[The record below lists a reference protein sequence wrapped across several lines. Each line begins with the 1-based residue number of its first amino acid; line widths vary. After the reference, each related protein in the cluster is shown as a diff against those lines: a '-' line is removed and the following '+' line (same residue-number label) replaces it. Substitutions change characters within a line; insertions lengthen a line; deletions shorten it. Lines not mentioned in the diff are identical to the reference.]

1 MQEMGANDSNFT
13 LRRDAAL
20 MVRRKGVENTV
31 FASIVEPH
39 GNYSPVSEIAVNS
52 NSNIAKLR
60 VVYDESDYTAVSI
73 EDMEGRTSIFILSNM
88 DASASRQHQLE
99 IDDRAYQWT
108 GPYRYID
115 TN

>member
-1 MQEMGANDSNFT
+1 MGANDSNFT

-88 DASASRQHQLE
+88 DLITTQAKRNLSSRSGIGGVRSA
-99 IDDRAYQWT
+99 T
-108 GPYRYID
+108 
-115 TN
+115 